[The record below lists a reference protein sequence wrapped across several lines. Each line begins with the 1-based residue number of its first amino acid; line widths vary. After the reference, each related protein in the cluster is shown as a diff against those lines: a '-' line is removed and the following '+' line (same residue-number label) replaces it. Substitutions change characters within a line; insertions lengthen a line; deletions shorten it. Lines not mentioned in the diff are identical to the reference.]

1 MKKLLAAL
9 LLLIPLSLN
18 AAPPPGAKTIMM
30 PVQMMCV
37 PSFPDMMGALTKD
50 FAVHISATFQV
61 NDTLQIVILENPNT
75 GIGGVLAV
83 TDDNTCIVFSG
94 RFLQKFERPPNMPL
108 PKMDMDGNP
117 YKEILL

>member
-9 LLLIPLSLN
+9 LLLIPISLN
-18 AAPPPGAKTIMM
+18 AAPPPGGKTIMM

-108 PKMDMDGNP
+108 PEMDMDGNS
-117 YKEILL
+117 YEEILL